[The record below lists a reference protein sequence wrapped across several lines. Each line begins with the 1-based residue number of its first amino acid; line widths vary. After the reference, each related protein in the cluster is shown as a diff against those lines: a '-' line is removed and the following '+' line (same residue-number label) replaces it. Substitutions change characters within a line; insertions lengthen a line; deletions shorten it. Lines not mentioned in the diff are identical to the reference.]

1 MADKEKD
8 KKTSGGLFKKLSS
21 LVFEETETTEVSK
34 ETSETTQ
41 STQTTGKGF
50 VYSDSQAGTSNPQVN
65 LSIPNANG
73 IFDQKFYNH
82 FLEIIEENNIEGV
95 DYFEFSKA
103 KKAMDGIPGMAEAVK
118 YQSAFASLSANSKI
132 TKEHLLK
139 TADFYIEKLDVDAKE
154 FENERDSEIKN
165 QVQSRIDQAKTKE
178 GQIASKQEE
187 IAKLQA
193 EINNL
198 QVEIGQLNVEA
209 QQYQFNIDATAKNFK
224 TTLEAVKAQINSDK
238 QNIQN
243 FIQ

>member
-34 ETSETTQ
+34 ETSEATQ
-41 STQTTGKGF
+41 STGKGF
-50 VYSDSQAGTSNPQVN
+50 VYSDSQSTVNPQVN

-73 IFDQKFYNH
+73 VFDQKFYNH

-95 DYFEFSKA
+95 DYLEFSKA

-118 YQSAFASLSANSKI
+118 YQSAFASLSANAKI

-165 QVQSRIDQAKTKE
+165 QVQSRIEQAKTKE

-198 QVEIGQLNVEA
+198 QVEIGQINVEA

-224 TTLEAVKAQINSDK
+224 TTLEAVKAQISSDK